1 MRNKCLLMTIFFNL
15 QKPYWSPCPIVQ
27 WRILQQL
34 SFSRLLSVFLFF
46 IAMMKMIT
54 MTCKLM
60 SKHLSLDKMLV
71 DRDIKASRDSTPLPT
86 SVTTIFTF
94 LVFCWKLFFFWNYH
108 PSTPALFTGERRGVK
123 RLIVSASPALTSDNE
138 YKMENSIW
146 ELLGESVK
154 ERVSSCCFCC
164 FGLLLTFAVCTL
176 QTQKDGMQTVLSGYD
191 RLVTD
196 SKVSWRTSVATW
208 SLYQTG
214 WQMWQSR

>member
-34 SFSRLLSVFLFF
+34 SFSRFLSVSLFF

-94 LVFCWKLFFFWNYH
+94 LVFCWKTIFLLKLPPFNSCFIHRREARCKTIDCICLPGSNVWQWIQNGKFNLR
-108 PSTPALFTGERRGVK
+108 TPGRIRK
-123 RLIVSASPALTSDNE
+123 RKS
-138 YKMENSIW
+138 
-146 ELLGESVK
+146 
-154 ERVSSCCFCC
+154 F
-164 FGLLLTFAVCTL
+164 LLLLLLFWAFIDFLLFARCRHRRTGCR
-176 QTQKDGMQTVLSGYD
+176 QSC
-191 RLVTD
+191 LVM
-196 SKVSWRTSVATW
+196 
-208 SLYQTG
+208 TG
-214 WQMWQSR
+214 

>member
-1 MRNKCLLMTIFFNL
+1 MILTIYVLSKKVTTKIWCKIWVIIIPTSALMRNKCLLMTIFFNL

-94 LVFCWKLFFFWNYH
+94 LFFAENY
-108 PSTPALFTGERRGVK
+108 F
-123 RLIVSASPALTSDNE
+123 
-138 YKMENSIW
+138 
-146 ELLGESVK
+146 
-154 ERVSSCCFCC
+154 SSEITTLQ
-164 FGLLLTFAVCTL
+164 LLLYSPERGAV
-176 QTQKDGMQTVLSGYD
+176 
-191 RLVTD
+191 
-196 SKVSWRTSVATW
+196 
-208 SLYQTG
+208 
-214 WQMWQSR
+214 